1 MSLALADATAED
13 WAERVRP
20 HMATAVESIVAT
32 GMTFI
37 QAKAALPHGEFG
49 RLAELVGMH
58 PTTVQRFMAVAEH
71 QVLANPAH
79 VQHLPASWGTLAEL
93 ARIAPA
99 PLTVAIEAGEVTPSM
114 ERKQAT
120 QLAARLKV
128 DKPRSRPAPGRPTHT
143 DDPDGPIPS
152 TFAAIVVDPPWRY
165 ENTITRGAA
174 EDHYPTMSLDE
185 LADLELPAEDNAH
198 LYLWVTNGFLRE
210 AFDLIDA
217 WGFTYKA
224 CLTWCKPQIG
234 MGNYFRNST
243 EHVYFA
249 VRGSL
254 ATTANN
260 VPTWFTADRTRHSAK
275 PECFY
280 DLVEKSS
287 PGPRLEMFA
296 RRRRLGWHTWGNE
309 A

>member
-1 MSLALADATAED
+1 MSLVVASLTPEVVGGTHLDALAETVRREYQRSRDA
-13 WAERVRP
+13 
-20 HMATAVESIVAT
+20 MADSIDAYFAV
-32 GMTFI
+32 GH
-37 QAKAALPHGEFG
+37 AL
-49 RLAELVGMH
+49 
-58 PTTVQRFMAVAEH
+58 
-71 QVLANPAH
+71 
-79 VQHLPASWGTLAEL
+79 
-93 ARIAPA
+93 
-99 PLTVAIEAGEVTPSM
+99 
-114 ERKQAT
+114 
-120 QLAARLKV
+120 LAAREALPS
-128 DKPRSRPAPGRPTHT
+128 DQAFGEWFRSQEFGFSRVWAYTLRSAAECEPEVRAAVVTQVTTGGTPNIKKAVQQVRAAIGGGRSDRPALSAPVHT
-143 DDPDGPIPS
+143 DDPDGPTPT
-152 TFAAIVVDPPWRY
+152 TFATIVIDPPWRY

-185 LADLELPAEDNAH
+185 LADLDLPAADNAH
-198 LYLWVTNGFLRE
+198 LYMWVTNGFLRE
-210 AFDLIDA
+210 GFDLLDA

-243 EHVYFA
+243 EHVYFGL
-249 VRGSL
+249 RGSL
-254 ATTANN
+254 PTNANN

-280 DLVEKSS
+280 DLVELSS